1 MATIFLSFSSIIY
14 VDRLISLGINELAVG
29 YTFALSSLAYALTA
43 PLVNLMKTRIPRYWL
58 SFVAFWIFAMA
69 LMIEGPSSLFELE
82 PEPEL
87 VILGYMILGV
97 AGALALVPLFSS
109 IIESVREKEG
119 INGKCENLHDKAS
132 ALFNACWALGSVLA
146 PIIGGAI
153 NTNYDFETACDVM
166 MLVAFIYG
174 LLFFVVFVLPEIL

>member
-109 IIESVREKEG
+109 IIESVREK
-119 INGKCENLHDKAS
+119 
-132 ALFNACWALGSVLA
+132 
-146 PIIGGAI
+146 
-153 NTNYDFETACDVM
+153 
-166 MLVAFIYG
+166 
-174 LLFFVVFVLPEIL
+174 